1 MTVTTV
7 YPDSTEGYIVTTAE
21 AAWATVRDATT
32 GNSVFNSNNYVLNS
46 ARYSSSLYSVYQGM
60 SKYSVSS
67 ITGVVSSVVWNTYV
81 NFVNGTDTYGSKA
94 VAIDWGTTLEVA
106 DLVSRSEL
114 TSATLLAST
123 SFPSANN
130 TWKQWTSESGMN
142 SYIQNAT
149 TAYFLTCSD
158 RQYSNV
164 APVGDVYWAYAS
176 NRTTEDSYLTVTW
189 APPEVTGT
197 AVGNLGAVTGTAVG
211 QSFTPG
217 VGTGTLG
224 AIIGTALG
232 ESITLGT
239 GSSTIGAITGTA
251 TGAITRFGTVS
262 TELGALTGTV
272 TGTVTAYGV
281 GTSSLGGLDGTA
293 LGTVTVAG
301 TGQGTLGE
309 LTATGTGTVTVSG
322 QGSGVL
328 GAVVGT
334 ASGEPF
340 KSGIGEAVLGA
351 LTGTAVGTSLTIV
364 YGYGGSVLGAIV
376 GQCVAE
382 SRVTENVTLIGGGT
396 RGTYVA
402 SPDGEATYVA
412 SGHAVVVKS
421 AVRSGVA

>member
-7 YPDSTEGYIVTTAE
+7 YPDSTEGYIVTTTD

-32 GNSVFNSNNYVLNS
+32 GNSVFNNNYVLNS

-106 DLVSRSEL
+106 DIVSRSEL

-224 AIIGTALG
+224 AITGTALG

-239 GSSTIGAITGTA
+239 GSSTLGSITGTA
-251 TGAITRFGTVS
+251 TGALTRFGTVA
-262 TELGALTGTV
+262 TELGVITGTA

-281 GTSSLGGLDGTA
+281 GTSSLGGLDGSA
-293 LGTVTVAG
+293 LGTVTIAG

-309 LTATGTGTVTVSG
+309 LTATGTGTVTVFG

-334 ASGEPF
+334 ANGSSYKPGVGVGLLG
-340 KSGIGEAVLGA
+340 GI
-351 LTGTAVGTSLTIV
+351 TGTAVGASLTIV
-364 YGYGGSVLGAIV
+364 YGYGGSVLGGIL

-382 SRVTENVTLIGGGT
+382 AQATENVILIGGGT
-396 RGTYVA
+396 RSSVVA
-402 SPDGEATYVA
+402 STSDAGVIA
-412 SGHAVVVKS
+412 SDNDAILRS
-421 AVRSGVA
+421 AVRSGIA